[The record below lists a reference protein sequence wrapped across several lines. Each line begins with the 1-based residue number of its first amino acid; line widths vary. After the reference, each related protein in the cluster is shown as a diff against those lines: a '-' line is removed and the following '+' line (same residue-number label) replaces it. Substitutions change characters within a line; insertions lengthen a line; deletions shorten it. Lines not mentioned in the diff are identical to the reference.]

1 MARTAVKKS
10 ENGTKPHVFDLAS
23 RYAKDTVE
31 VTIYDPVDLSAKLD
45 TGIRIGIKSIYSK
58 EARTAA
64 QAARAKIQIVDDKVV
79 SSEAELDEAFL
90 EQTIGATVYWKADD
104 DEYSDSLLIGGE
116 KVPCTPDTVR
126 QLYTNPQTAWIQRQV
141 QAAYLNL
148 AGFFEPPKTA

>member
-1 MARTAVKKS
+1 MPARLKKS
-10 ENGTKPHVFDLAS
+10 ENGTKPRPFDLAS

-31 VTIYDPVDLSAKLD
+31 VTIYDPVDVTAKID

-58 EARTAA
+58 EARSAA

-90 EQTIGATVYWKADD
+90 EQTIGATAYWKADD
-104 DEYSDSLLIGGE
+104 DEYRDALLIEGE
-116 KVPCTPDTVR
+116 SYPCTPENVR
-126 QLYTNPQTAWIQRQV
+126 ALYTNPQTAWIQRQV

-148 AGFFEPPKTA
+148 AGFFETPKTA